1 MELFKN
7 RAAVLLTMHQ
17 KEDVIFPVL
26 QETGMVLKVNKTY
39 DTDLL
44 GTFTNEIARKGSQL
58 DAARAKAL
66 KAIEIT
72 GHPIGIASE
81 GSFGAHPYI
90 FFAPADYE
98 LVMLVD
104 AENEIEIV
112 GWELST
118 DTNFSG
124 TEVASYEDALT
135 FAETIGFPQ
144 HGLVAKYLTS
154 NGEKKIAAKGL
165 ISSKALKQ
173 AIAEAI
179 QFSTDGKVYLETDMR
194 AMYNP
199 TRMKVCLLYTSDAAD
214 E

>member
-1 MELFKN
+1 
-7 RAAVLLTMHQ
+7 
-17 KEDVIFPVL
+17 
-26 QETGMVLKVNKTY
+26 
-39 DTDLL
+39 
-44 GTFTNEIARKGSQL
+44 
-58 DAARAKAL
+58 
-66 KAIEIT
+66 
-72 GHPIGIASE
+72 
-81 GSFGAHPYI
+81 
-90 FFAPADYE
+90 
-98 LVMLVD
+98 LVD

-199 TRMKVCLLYTSDAAD
+199 TRMKVIEKATVNLLSKIKSTCPQCNWPGFEITEWVEGLPCESCLMPTKRILKHIYLCKKCAFEKTVKYPNSDKYCKPQECD
-214 E
+214 FCNP